1 MRCDCVV
8 MLTVRP
14 KYVVYCSLTK
24 FHLYIVPIL
33 ENTSIRNVVHSIAFI
48 LPCSVQYFW
57 WIVDKKMIYVNKSF
71 QYCFRTEFRHIVNC
85 AAARVLVWRLWLSY
99 KHLVWNESVVITTA
113 RGMFWGQDNYGYNIM
128 LSLKW
133 MMASWHE
140 NVFCISDPLWGE
152 SIGDNSPHK
161 YQCCGA
167 LTFSL

>member
-85 AAARVLVWRLWLSY
+85 AAARVLVWRLWLCY

-113 RGMFWGQDNYGYNIM
+113 RGMFWGQDNYMVITSCFPWNGWWRHDM
-128 LSLKW
+128 K
-133 MMASWHE
+133 
-140 NVFCISDPLWGE
+140 
-152 SIGDNSPHK
+152 
-161 YQCCGA
+161 
-167 LTFSL
+167 TFSALVTLCEASPSVIILLTSTSVAEL